1 MPSANFV
8 KEIITKNPVLP
19 PSEQLI
25 LLKQWQENSDKVA
38 LDKLVLCNMKIV
50 SKEASKIKSRNY
62 YVSYEDLMQEGMA
75 GLLKAA
81 DMFDA
86 SQDVNFLT
94 YAMWWIK
101 ANMKKYVMDYK
112 SVVKMGTTRDDRTLF
127 SNLSK
132 SVKEAESL
140 GLAGE
145 DMLCYIS
152 KTLSVKKSSLE
163 RMMTSLKSSD
173 VRLDTPLSSG
183 DDSSDTLRVDLLEDP
198 LDYQKSF
205 EELDEFA
212 CLRSAVSDILPKIPE
227 LERRV
232 IQERF
237 LTEDPKT
244 LRELEG
250 ELGVSRE
257 WVRKIEGRALE
268 RIRKR
273 LKVSYG
279 IDRDE

>member
-1 MPSANFV
+1 MHSTDFV

-19 PSEQLI
+19 ASEQLM
-25 LLKQWQENSDKVA
+25 LLRQWQNNADKMA

-62 YVSYEDLMQEGMA
+62 YISYEDLMQEGMA

-81 DMFDA
+81 DMFDTT
-86 SQDVNFLT
+86 QDVNFLT

-101 ANMKKYVMDYK
+101 ANMKKYVMEYK

-132 SVKEAESL
+132 SVKEAEDL
-140 GLAGE
+140 GLSGE

-152 KTLSVKKSSLE
+152 RSLSVKKSSLE

-173 VRLDTPLSSG
+173 VRLDTPISSSHDG
-183 DDSSDTLRVDLLEDP
+183 SETLGIDLLEDP
-198 LDYQKSF
+198 TDYQKSF
-205 EELDEFA
+205 EDINESL
-212 CLRSAVSDILPKIPE
+212 CLKAALEDILPNIPD
-227 LERRV
+227 LERKV
-232 IQERF
+232 VEGRF
-237 LTEDPKT
+237 MSDEPKT
-244 LRELEG
+244 LRELESD
-250 ELGVSRE
+250 LGVSRE
-257 WVRKIEGRALE
+257 WVRKIEIKALD

-279 IDRDE
+279 LGKDE